1 NAGFTTT
8 NRSDTPLQAKTQLVA
23 IGDIAT
29 GMAHANDQATL
40 NPFQRRLS
48 WLPLIAERAG
58 NIELLATANAGK
70 LRDAVRH
77 QIPVLSPGTE
87 VIAAEYG
94 STIGAEARIP
104 LQVPANAIADSA
116 QVNVNLTPTLIGGLE
131 GAFNLMRNTWML
143 TWEMRLSRALSAA
156 DYLHLKPYVYETVDW
171 AITAADIQQ
180 FLYDA
185 SNYQAS
191 NGGMAYLIPSTEYVS
206 PYLSA
211 YTALAFSWMHQLGYV
226 PPAQVEEKLWQYLE
240 NNILNSSTHLG
251 EAPILRAAVLAAQ
264 AASPDRSVAKGA
276 IAAMLPERRELQL
289 FGQALLMQAAIDSE
303 DKNSADTLLETL
315 FSYANESAGKISF
328 NERRSDLYS
337 DLLTTPLRANC
348 VILDGFAQYKLA
360 YGDNNT
366 LGDTPQKLMRWVV

>member
-1 NAGFTTT
+1 DGDGGNSQGPSIRSNFHYNAYWNAELTTDNNGEATFAFTLPDNLTRWRIFVIALEPENAMGVANTSVQVNLPLQVEPALPNQVHIGDEFNAGFTTT

-116 QVNVNLTPTLIGGLE
+116 QVNVNLTPTL
-131 GAFNLMRNTWML
+131 
-143 TWEMRLSRALSAA
+143 
-156 DYLHLKPYVYETVDW
+156 
-171 AITAADIQQ
+171 
-180 FLYDA
+180 
-185 SNYQAS
+185 
-191 NGGMAYLIPSTEYVS
+191 
-206 PYLSA
+206 
-211 YTALAFSWMHQLGYV
+211 
-226 PPAQVEEKLWQYLE
+226 
-240 NNILNSSTHLG
+240 
-251 EAPILRAAVLAAQ
+251 
-264 AASPDRSVAKGA
+264 
-276 IAAMLPERRELQL
+276 
-289 FGQALLMQAAIDSE
+289 
-303 DKNSADTLLETL
+303 
-315 FSYANESAGKISF
+315 
-328 NERRSDLYS
+328 
-337 DLLTTPLRANC
+337 
-348 VILDGFAQYKLA
+348 
-360 YGDNNT
+360 
-366 LGDTPQKLMRWVV
+366 